1 MPNDSLIGRRL
12 DEYRLEA
19 LLGQGGM
26 ARVYRGLDVGL
37 KRWAAIKVIDAPFR
51 ADSDYIKRF
60 ELEAQA
66 IAQLEHPH
74 IVRLY
79 RYGEAKELLY
89 MAMQYV
95 EGAPLSELLASYRA
109 EGDFIEPSEASR
121 IIREVCLALDY
132 AHREGVIHRDVKP
145 ANIILTKQGS
155 AILTDFGLALLTD
168 VGTRGEIFGTPH
180 YMAPEQAMSSAG
192 VVPQSDLYAV
202 GVILYEMFTGR
213 VPFDAA
219 TPLDVAMLHMSEP
232 PPRPRQ
238 FRADIK
244 PALEK
249 VILKALAKDPR
260 QRYSNGA
267 ALTEAVEQALKA
279 PRTKAAPAA
288 RPRKSIPERVAVS
301 MARRPLPPLPA
312 AVAAAPPPKKKAR
325 PAAKSAPIPA
335 PPPEPGR
342 RWWPILA
349 ATVGLI
355 LLVGIGVLFLTPMA
369 SFWGRSF
376 NRSEGQASASQPTP
390 ILTPSPAVLADELT
404 PPTPIPSATP
414 PPEPKVLADSRR
426 DFSGTPGGWDY
437 LWSPPGQDE
446 WTPLKYETRQ
456 YGDCW
461 YGQDYIRICA
471 DSVHPGN
478 GADVALR
485 WKSEVSGPLEVR
497 LLAGKKDLGGDGV
510 SIAVYRNTT
519 QTTGF
524 PEFKK
529 SLAGNDGGGFAEKF
543 QLDNIAPGDYLFFVI
558 QRNGDATNDHT
569 AFEALICHYRCP

>member
-12 DEYRLEA
+12 DEYHLEA

-26 ARVYRGLDVGL
+26 ARVYRGLDVRL
-37 KRWAAIKVIDAPFR
+37 KRWVAIKVIDAPFR

-95 EGAPLSELLASYRA
+95 EGAPLNEMLASYRA
-109 EGDFIEPSEASR
+109 EGDFIEPAEASR
-121 IIREVCLALDY
+121 IIGEVCLALDY
-132 AHREGVIHRDVKP
+132 AHRQGVIHRDVKP

-238 FRADIK
+238 FRADLK

-249 VILKALAKDPR
+249 VMLNALAKDPR
-260 QRYSNGA
+260 QRYPNGA
-267 ALTEAVEQALKA
+267 ALAEAVEQALKA
-279 PRTKAAPAA
+279 PRPKAAPAA
-288 RPRKSIPERVAVS
+288 
-301 MARRPLPPLPA
+301 
-312 AVAAAPPPKKKAR
+312 
-325 PAAKSAPIPA
+325 
-335 PPPEPGR
+335 PPPE
-342 RWWPILA
+342 IY
-349 ATVGLI
+349 
-355 LLVGIGVLFLTPMA
+355 
-369 SFWGRSF
+369 S
-376 NRSEGQASASQPTP
+376 
-390 ILTPSPAVLADELT
+390 
-404 PPTPIPSATP
+404 
-414 PPEPKVLADSRR
+414 
-426 DFSGTPGGWDY
+426 
-437 LWSPPGQDE
+437 
-446 WTPLKYETRQ
+446 
-456 YGDCW
+456 
-461 YGQDYIRICA
+461 
-471 DSVHPGN
+471 
-478 GADVALR
+478 
-485 WKSEVSGPLEVR
+485 
-497 LLAGKKDLGGDGV
+497 
-510 SIAVYRNTT
+510 
-519 QTTGF
+519 
-524 PEFKK
+524 
-529 SLAGNDGGGFAEKF
+529 
-543 QLDNIAPGDYLFFVI
+543 
-558 QRNGDATNDHT
+558 
-569 AFEALICHYRCP
+569 